1 MPHCFVDFLVTHS
14 QVLTCMGTDR
24 LTDEEADFMIKIADR
39 DGDGVL
45 EYDEIVAV
53 LAADH

>member
-1 MPHCFVDFLVTHS
+1 
-14 QVLTCMGTDR
+14 MGTDR